1 MTNKMPATP
10 ELLGALATSEADVLS
25 FQGTI
30 SHEILTVQNT
40 KDEVNLTLPFYA
52 NVDKYKAALADSE
65 MSSVSGGYSR
75 ADEQRVYDAVNEVV
89 TQEWL
94 DSFGAINIAF
104 DVQENIDRLNRG
116 QPVHIELVYA
126 KKGK

>member
-1 MTNKMPATP
+1 MTNIMTATP
-10 ELLGALATSEADVLS
+10 EILGALATSEADVLS

-30 SHEILTVQNT
+30 SPEILTVHNT
-40 KDEVNLTLPFYA
+40 NDEVNLALPFYS
-52 NVDKYKAALADSE
+52 NIDKHKKALADSQ

-104 DVQENIDRLNRG
+104 DVQKNIDRLNRG
-116 QPVHIELVYA
+116 QPVHIELVYE